1 MHEERLVGGA
11 QYNGV
16 VIPRKESYTY
26 ANTPI
31 LKESGVSYYN
41 KTKKKCAF
49 RTLGT
54 RLIIIFKYSSWYLLS
69 TRAITGLPA
78 FVFLNSRVLRLM
90 RRVHYFKTC

>member
-41 KTKKKCAF
+41 KTKKMCFSHFGDKVDHN
-49 RTLGT
+49 LQ
-54 RLIIIFKYSSWYLLS
+54 
-69 TRAITGLPA
+69 
-78 FVFLNSRVLRLM
+78 VFLLVSAEHPGHYWTSRFCLLE
-90 RRVHYFKTC
+90 

>member
-41 KTKKKCAF
+41 KTKK
-49 RTLGT
+49 
-54 RLIIIFKYSSWYLLS
+54 
-69 TRAITGLPA
+69 
-78 FVFLNSRVLRLM
+78 NVLFALWGQG
-90 RRVHYFKTC
+90 